1 MLRRAPR
8 RWRRVSAWATVAG
21 SFAAATGVAVTASR
35 WDAPP
40 SPPAQAAAA
49 ADDFLDRYL
58 LGDGR
63 VARADQSGDTVSEGQ
78 AYAMLLAAATG
89 DEERFRLAWSW
100 TETNLR
106 RDDGLFAWR
115 WADGAV
121 VDEGAAADA
130 DLLVAGALAIAGQR
144 FDDAGLVNAARR
156 TSAAVLAAETFTAGD
171 ARVLAAGPWA
181 VPSRTVNPS
190 YLVVGM
196 MSRLWW
202 TADESRAWGPVAATS
217 RDLID
222 ELTATAP
229 HLPPD
234 WATVGSDGT
243 DAEAAD
249 APSGESPRYGYDALR
264 VLVQLAVDC
273 DRTGQSIAARP
284 WPFLRGEVGDGLA
297 VAYDLEGAPV
307 DPTTHPAALV
317 AAAASAA
324 AAGEADAATLL
335 LDVAADVDA
344 RHPTYYGAAWIALGR
359 VWLDTDLLG
368 GCRPGHPRSQ

>member
-1 MLRRAPR
+1 
-8 RWRRVSAWATVAG
+8 VAG
-21 SFAAATGVAVTASR
+21 AFAAVAGVAVTASR

-40 SPPAQAAAA
+40 SPQEQAVAA

-58 LGDGR
+58 MTDGR
-63 VARADQSGDTVSEGQ
+63 VTRPDQRGDTVSEGQ
-78 AYAMLLAAATG
+78 AYAMLLAAATS
-89 DEERFRLAWSW
+89 DEERFRLAWGW
-100 TETNLR
+100 TDANLR

-144 FDDAGLVNAARR
+144 FDDAGLVDAARR
-156 TSAAVLAAETFTAGD
+156 TSAAVLAAETFLAGE

-181 VPSRTVNPS
+181 VPRRTVNPS

-196 MSRLWW
+196 MSHLWW
-202 TADESRAWGPVAATS
+202 TASETRAWAPVAATS
-217 RDLID
+217 RELLD
-222 ELTATAP
+222 ELTAAVP

-234 WATVGSDGT
+234 WATVSGDGT
-243 DAEAAD
+243 DVRAAA
-249 APSGESPRYGYDALR
+249 APSGEGPRYGYDALR

-273 DRTGQSIAARP
+273 DRSGQSIAARP
-284 WPFLRGEVGDGLA
+284 WSFLRGEVGDGLA
-297 VAYDLEGAPV
+297 VAYDLEGGPV
-307 DPTTHPAALV
+307 DTATHPAALV

-324 AAGEADAATLL
+324 AAGDGDAAGLL
-335 LDVAADVDA
+335 LDVADDLDA
-344 RHPTYYGAAWIALGR
+344 RHPTYYGAAWVALGR